1 MELISK
7 DRLIWWLEYKWQTTS
22 NYQEALSFAE
32 VIECV
37 KGMKPVNEWVPCSE
51 RLPERCGNYLI
62 TVRAYDE
69 TANIDYITTDHANSD
84 GSFTHYKAKKNPKA
98 KHGKI
103 VIAWQPLPEPYK
115 ED

>member
-51 RLPERCGNYLI
+51 RLPDRNGNYLV
-62 TVRAYDE
+62 TVRSYDE
-69 TANIDYITTDHANSD
+69 TANIDFLTVDHANSD
-84 GSFTHYKAKKNPKA
+84 GGFLHYATKKFVTAKRGSVA
-98 KHGKI
+98 
-103 VIAWQPLPEPYK
+103 IAWQPLPEPYK